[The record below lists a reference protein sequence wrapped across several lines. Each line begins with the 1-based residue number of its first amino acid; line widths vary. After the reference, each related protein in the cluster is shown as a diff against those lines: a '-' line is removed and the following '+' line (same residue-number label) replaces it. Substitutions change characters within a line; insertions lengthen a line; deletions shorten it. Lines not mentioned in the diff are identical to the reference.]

1 MITSARVTPLAL
13 ALLSVGAVAHAQA
26 PIDAAR
32 RGTWPAARVTTTS
45 TAVPA
50 PVVTTVRPASPVATA
65 TDDVSVPAETNEAGE
80 ADSAPAAPAAA
91 PLAAPAVQEPATTP
105 APAVVRGRFP
115 GVTVTLGGSVRTT
128 ITTTTARMVPDAT
141 PFFVLPDFGADE
153 GSTKL
158 DARLSTFLLAID
170 GLPWKSFRFGGVIL
184 AQFFDGDLLS
194 GQYGFYPGALY
205 GYMANEDWKFSF
217 GMQMDVFSPRIP
229 TMIDSMS
236 AFASS
241 GNPGNS
247 FKTQFRGERYVK
259 TGAHDTLTIT
269 AAVADAL
276 PTNIA
281 PNFTQYTENTGV
293 PNGEVRVAWTRASSS
308 KDSVLGWSPFE
319 AGASAVTGAYRT
331 FSPTGEFRQFETRLW
346 GAAADAGVQIGRRLG
361 LQGEVYTGA
370 SMGPYL
376 GAINQTVNLQ
386 THEAIRS
393 AGGWGEVAWAWS
405 PRLRSYAGYGIDAV
419 DEGDVAIGSFLTNET
434 AFANVWFDQSRMTR
448 FGVEGTWRRTE
459 YAGGGRHEG
468 YAVMLMSEFRF

>member
-1 MITSARVTPLAL
+1 MITPARVTPLAL
-13 ALLSVGAVAHAQA
+13 ILLSFGAVARAQA
-26 PIDAAR
+26 PIEAAR
-32 RGTWPAARVTTTS
+32 RGTWPAARVTTTAS
-45 TAVPA
+45 PA
-50 PVVTTVRPASPVATA
+50 PVATTSRPASPVATA
-65 TDDVSVPAETNEAGE
+65 TEDVGVPTETNEAGE
-80 ADSAPAAPAAA
+80 AEPAPAAPAAA
-91 PLAAPAVQEPATTP
+91 PPAATAAQEPATTP

-115 GVTVTLGGSVRTT
+115 GVTMTLGGSVRTT
-128 ITTTTARMVPDAT
+128 ITTTGARMVPDAT
-141 PFFVLPDFGADE
+141 PFFVLPDFGADQ

-170 GLPWKSFRFGGVIL
+170 GLQWQSFRFGGVIL

-205 GYMANEDWKFSF
+205 GYMTNEDWKFSF

-247 FKTQFRGERYVK
+247 FKTQFRAERYVK
-259 TGAHDTLTIT
+259 TGEHDTLTI
-269 AAVADAL
+269 AGAVADAL

-281 PNFTQYTENTGV
+281 PNFAQYTENTGV
-293 PNGEVRVAWTRASSS
+293 PNGEVRVAWKHAPPA
-308 KDSVLGWSPFE
+308 KDNVLGWAPVE
-319 AGASAVTGAYRT
+319 VGVSAVTGKFRT

-346 GAAADAGVQIGRRLG
+346 GVAGDAGVQIGRRFG

-376 GAINQTVNLQ
+376 GAINQTVNLATQ
-386 THEAIRS
+386 EAIHS
-393 AGGWGEVAWAWS
+393 AGGWGEVALAWS
-405 PRLRSYAGYGIDAV
+405 PRVKSFAGYGIDAV
-419 DEGDVAIGSFLTNET
+419 DEADVAPGSFLTNET

-459 YAGGGRHEG
+459 YAGAGRYAG
-468 YAVMLMSEFRF
+468 YALMFMSEFRF